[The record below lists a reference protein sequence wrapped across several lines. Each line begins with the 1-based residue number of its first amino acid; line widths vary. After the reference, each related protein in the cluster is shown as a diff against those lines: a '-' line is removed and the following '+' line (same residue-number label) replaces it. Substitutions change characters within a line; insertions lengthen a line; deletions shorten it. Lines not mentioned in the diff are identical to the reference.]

1 MKNHGRDVVELSLL
15 ATTIIVVLGLF
26 VRSLVTGEDIPQGWA
41 ILIGSAWGALLGVKE
56 LLKRGGKSDGSDSA

>member
-1 MKNHGRDVVELSLL
+1 MKDQGRDIVELSLL

-26 VRSLVTGEDIPQGWA
+26 IRSLVTGEDIPQGWA

-56 LLKRGGKSDGSDSA
+56 LLKKGGKGDGSGSS

>member
-1 MKNHGRDVVELSLL
+1 MKDQGRDIVELSLL

-26 VRSLVTGEDIPQGWA
+26 IRSLITGEDIPQGWA

-56 LLKRGGKSDGSDSA
+56 LLKKGGKGNGSGSS

>member
-1 MKNHGRDVVELSLL
+1 MKERDAIIELSLL

-26 VRSLVTGEDIPQGWA
+26 IRSLITGEDIPQGWA

-56 LLKRGGKSDGSDSA
+56 LLKKGGKSNGSDSS

>member
-1 MKNHGRDVVELSLL
+1 MKDQGRDIVELSLL

-26 VRSLVTGEDIPQGWA
+26 IRSLITGEDIPQGWA

-56 LLKRGGKSDGSDSA
+56 LLKKGGKGDGSGSS